1 MPMNEAEPVD
11 PARAGRQMREE
22 HGWAKA
28 QLLLLYAVL
37 ESFWRADS
45 WSKRGKMALW
55 FTVYGVLA
63 LLAVGYWLIA
73 WPLGKLWSGL
83 KWAGRLT
90 QMGFEKLLREP
101 GYLKTSAVRDIP
113 KLPRVAYYVLKNAA
127 GRVRG
132 WGSWLWT
139 QLTGLWAST
148 VEYFTGLGINETL
161 PPSIRDNL
169 SWIFGLLPRA
179 AGVRDTSRREQIN
192 ANVVILVVMALSSL
206 FPLTTWTVA
215 FAFIPAGLLLFA
227 FFFRGTPAGE
237 SYWRQFRARLP
248 IKDNYDIPLWRGE

>member
-1 MPMNEAEPVD
+1 MPMNNTEPVD
-11 PARAGRQMREE
+11 PVGAGQQMREE

-37 ESFWRADS
+37 EGFWRADS
-45 WSKRGKMALW
+45 WAKRGKMALW
-55 FTVYGVLA
+55 FTVYGLLA
-63 LLAVGYWLIA
+63 LVAVGYWLIA
-73 WPLGKLWSGL
+73 WPLGKLWTGL
-83 KWAGRLT
+83 KWTVRLT
-90 QMGFEKLLREP
+90 RLGFEKLVDNP
-101 GYLKTSAVRDIP
+101 GYLKSSVVRDIP
-113 KLPRVAYYVLKNAA
+113 KLPRATYYVLKNA
-127 GRVRG
+127 GERVWG
-132 WGSWLWT
+132 WGGWLRT
-139 QLTGLWAST
+139 QTVGLWAST
-148 VEYFTGLGINETL
+148 VDYFTGFGINETL

-192 ANVVILVVMALSSL
+192 SNVVILFVMALSSL

-215 FAFIPAGLLLFA
+215 FAFIPVGLLLFA

-237 SYWRQFRARLP
+237 SYWRRFRAQLP